1 MDSTTP
7 DRRAPGSLPGGA
19 AGSLAVI
26 ALLLLAACAGGG
38 EGESG
43 ESTLER
49 LRRQGVA
56 RVGFAN
62 EAPYAYLDSRT
73 DRLTGEAP
81 EIARMV
87 LERMGIPEVEGV
99 LTEFGA
105 LIPGLKAERFDLI
118 AAGMYVKPARCR
130 EIDFS
135 DPTYCI
141 GEGFLVRAGNPLGLH
156 SYEDV
161 KESEEARIGVV
172 SGAVELGYARAVGVP
187 EKRIVIFPD
196 APSAVAGV
204 QSGRIDA
211 YAGTSLTVKDMLSK
225 ADDARLELAEPFR
238 NPVIDGE
245 EVQGCGAF
253 GFRKADGAFREE
265 FNRHLAGFLGTSEHL
280 ELVRPFGFSRDELGG
295 EVTAEELCGVEET

>member
-1 MDSTTP
+1 MSSTNREVPSSIRTV
-7 DRRAPGSLPGGA
+7 A
-19 AGSLAVI
+19 ALAAAV
-26 ALLLLAACAGGG
+26 ALLLTAACAGGG
-38 EGESG
+38 EGEDG
-43 ESTLER
+43 ETTLER
-49 LRRQGVA
+49 LRREGVA

-62 EAPYAYLDSRT
+62 EAPYAYLDSKT

-81 EIARMV
+81 EIARVV
-87 LERMGIPEVEGV
+87 LERMGIPEIEGV

-161 KESEEARIGVV
+161 KDNEEATIGVV
-172 SGAVELGYARAVGVP
+172 SGAVELGYARDVGVP
-187 EKRIVIFPD
+187 EDRIVIFPD

-204 QSGRIDA
+204 ESGRIDA
-211 YAGTSLTVKDMLSK
+211 YAGTSLTVKDMLAK
-225 ADDARLELAEPFR
+225 ADDPRLEMADPFT

-245 EVQGCGAF
+245 EVRGCGAF
-253 GFRKADGAFREE
+253 GFRSGDDAFREE
-265 FNRHLAGFLGTSEHL
+265 LDRHLGELLGTREHL
-280 ELVRPFGFSRDELGG
+280 ELVRPFGFTREELGG
-295 EVTAEELCGVEET
+295 DVTAEELCGSGES